1 MEQTYRNSAAA
12 GGEAVTFNRYVITVV
27 LPNLIF
33 CKLVGK
39 PALAIEKAARKVRLA
54 CGRRMERVMRD
65 APPKRRNDE
74 QIDDN

>member
-1 MEQTYRNSAAA
+1 M
-12 GGEAVTFNRYVITVV
+12 TFNRYEITVV

-39 PALAIEKAARKVRLA
+39 PAMSVERAARKVRLA
-54 CGRRMERVMRD
+54 CGRRMERVMMD
-65 APPKRRNDE
+65 APPKWKNDE